1 MSAFADSFVVS
12 SEDSLS
18 RALILALIISCV
30 QLLAVQVQKE
40 QRVQSELQQQLHA
53 LDVEQRDH
61 AETIT
66 NLQRQL
72 EKALAAQNQDVE
84 QHHAE
89 SHLMSAPEVVLEI
102 PAGGTPP
109 SWEDRKHK
117 QTGQTTRVV
126 TGASQATQELNVALK
141 PGLIL
146 YSMQG
151 RPWQEL
157 LPEQVQELEQ
167 QRPLKLVF
175 RHKFSDLSKKSAE
188 ELREQQEQEQEV
200 LSRLDDQQEALQN
213 MMDMLEKV
221 TTVEETHALLGGLE
235 THVRQSFQDS
245 DDSIAR
251 LHEKLEASAEH
262 LATHTADVAT
272 GIDEKFENILSNQHQ
287 HFSDV
292 CSNLDQRMTEK
303 SAAQDE
309 RMDNAFRHLADM
321 CDDLGTRTVEQLSAL
336 DRKVMET
343 SDAQDRRMNDVRQRF
358 QDCDDSIARLHE
370 KLEASAE
377 HLATISPPADLPAES
392 LPAPAGDVP
401 GMPEGL
407 NKMEQMKWKREN
419 KATVAA
425 TAAPP
430 TVPPPAEPAPA
441 ETPAEPAPAPAAAGD
456 VPGMP
461 EGLSKMEQMKWKRE
475 NKAAVAV
482 PAAAG
487 EPDLSGMPEG
497 LSKVEQMKWKRD
509 NKAAA
514 AATAAPPTMPP
525 PAEPAPAETP
535 AAPAPAAPAPAG
547 DVPGMPEGLSKME
560 QMKWKRENKA
570 AVAATASA
578 ASS

>member
-1 MSAFADSFVVS
+1 VTDPKRILPNRKNVCIIHKKNLNEVDGFHYLGREHIAKVYRLSNPEQEAKVTKKAVVQLEETAEVGTDRPHSLVYFDVCLFGFVCRAVGRLS
-12 SEDSLS
+12 VLRSRPQSHWLSLS
-18 RALILALIISCV
+18 LTMSRV
-30 QLLAVQVQKE
+30 QFLAVQVQKE

-53 LDVEQRDH
+53 LDAEQRDH

-66 NLQRQL
+66 NLQGLL

-117 QTGQTTRVV
+117 QTGQTARVV
-126 TGASQATQELNVALK
+126 TGAPHATQELNAALK

-151 RPWQEL
+151 RLWQEL

-200 LSRLDDQQEALQN
+200 LSRLDDQQEALDH

-221 TTVEETHALLGGLE
+221 TTVEETHALLGGME
-235 THVRQSFQDS
+235 THIRQSFQDC

-262 LATHTADVAT
+262 LATHTADVAS
-272 GIDEKFENILSNQHQ
+272 GMDEKFENILSNQHQ

-292 CSNLDQRMTEK
+292 CSNLDQKMTEK

-336 DRKVMET
+336 NRKVMET
-343 SDAQDRRMNDVRQRF
+343 SNAQDRRMNELAGLAQR
-358 QDCDDSIARLHE
+358 AE
-370 KLEASAE
+370 LEA
-377 HLATISPPADLPAES
+377 
-392 LPAPAGDVP
+392 
-401 GMPEGL
+401 
-407 NKMEQMKWKREN
+407 
-419 KATVAA
+419 
-425 TAAPP
+425 
-430 TVPPPAEPAPA
+430 PPAEDLPLPVDDLAPA
-441 ETPAEPAPAPAAAGD
+441 DPPPQEETPKEKKARE
-456 VPGMP
+456 
-461 EGLSKMEQMKWKRE
+461 KRE
-475 NKAAVAV
+475 
-482 PAAAG
+482 
-487 EPDLSGMPEG
+487 
-497 LSKVEQMKWKRD
+497 
-509 NKAAA
+509 
-514 AATAAPPTMPP
+514 
-525 PAEPAPAETP
+525 
-535 AAPAPAAPAPAG
+535 
-547 DVPGMPEGLSKME
+547 
-560 QMKWKRENKA
+560 
-570 AVAATASA
+570 
-578 ASS
+578 